1 MAFAMSILKLHLQYR
16 LLISEMNSDINVLR
30 ILDDYLRETVS
41 LKSES
46 EKTRNVEYFKNNFY
60 KFRKEIDDLRDKM
73 HEKKMKLLALSKEN
87 KSLDYKIFKSDNH
100 NEILKQFKLYRK
112 NFDKIKKEFTR
123 FVEKKP

>member
-1 MAFAMSILKLHLQYR
+1 MSILKLHLQYR